1 MSSTRFLG
9 GRFRGGSVLGGSV
22 LGGSFWSATRLV
34 AQREIH
40 AHLRTKSFW
49 ITFAV
54 FAAGLLAAAIVP
66 SLLDGDSAPTVVA
79 TVGPDAARIAAAAD
93 LETRPVASVDEANA
107 LVRADEVSAAV
118 LSDPA
123 SPTTVRVVALTDTPY
138 KIIAALAETPP
149 VDLLAP
155 DAIDDQ
161 VVSLISFGFALV
173 FFLFAMFGIGIA
185 QSVVVE
191 KQTRIVEILVSTVPV
206 RALLAGKIAAHSL
219 LVFAQVG
226 VLAFMTPFALR
237 AGDAGPLL
245 GMVQPALGWF
255 VPFFVLGFVLL
266 ASMWAVAGSLV
277 SRMEDLG
284 TSSTLVTLLIMV
296 PYMGVTFLNEN
307 DRAMMI
313 MSYVPVSAAVAMP
326 VRLFAHDPYWWEPFA
341 SMAILAATV
350 VVFVLVATRLYTGS
364 VLQTGGRVRLRR
376 AWSGAT
382 DVI

>member
-1 MSSTRFLG
+1 
-9 GRFRGGSVLGGSV
+9 
-22 LGGSFWSATRLV
+22 
-34 AQREIH
+34 
-40 AHLRTKSFW
+40 
-49 ITFAV
+49 
-54 FAAGLLAAAIVP
+54 
-66 SLLDGDSAPTVVA
+66 
-79 TVGPDAARIAAAAD
+79 
-93 LETRPVASVDEANA
+93 
-107 LVRADEVSAAV
+107 
-118 LSDPA
+118 
-123 SPTTVRVVALTDTPY
+123 
-138 KIIAALAETPP
+138 
-149 VDLLAP
+149 
-155 DAIDDQ
+155 
-161 VVSLISFGFALV
+161 
-173 FFLFAMFGIGIA
+173 
-185 QSVVVE
+185 VVE

-307 DRAMMI
+307 ERAMMI
-313 MSYVPVSAAVAMP
+313 MSYVPLSAAVAMP

-341 SMAILAATV
+341 SMAILGATV
-350 VVFVLVATRLYTGS
+350 VVFLLVATRLYTGS

-376 AWSGAT
+376 AWAGT
-382 DVI
+382 T